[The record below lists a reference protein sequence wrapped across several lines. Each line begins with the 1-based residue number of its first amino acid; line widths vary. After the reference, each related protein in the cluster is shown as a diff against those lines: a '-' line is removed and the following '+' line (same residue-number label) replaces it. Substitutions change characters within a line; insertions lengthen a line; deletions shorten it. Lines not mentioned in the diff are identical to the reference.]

1 MFAKLAAFPK
11 HNAATQS
18 LIRSTCR
25 AMHYKLPWEKE
36 HGNIPET
43 AVIPDHIGWV
53 TINDGTWRAEI
64 ARQAPCVPFTVGS
77 WWAIDSGDTEMDDN
91 GDDEEQEDPNQMNL
105 MNRNSRFG
113 KKANGGKRACSRQRR
128 RAKRRAFGN
137 HRR

>member
-1 MFAKLAAFPK
+1 MFARLTAVSRQ
-11 HNAATQS
+11 NATAQS
-18 LIRSTCR
+18 FMRSTCR

-36 HGNIPET
+36 QQRNVPET

-53 TINDGTWRAEI
+53 TINEVSWKAEM
-64 ARQAPCVPFTVGS
+64 ARQVPCVPLTVGS
-77 WWAIDSGDTEMDDN
+77 WWSIEEKDLEIDNSES
-91 GDDEEQEDPNQMNL
+91 EDPNQMDL

-128 RAKRRAFGN
+128 RSKRRAFGN

>member
-1 MFAKLAAFPK
+1 MFAKLATLPK
-11 HNAATQS
+11 QNAAAQS
-18 LIRSTCR
+18 LMRSTCR

-36 HGNIPET
+36 QRSVPET

-53 TINDGTWRAEI
+53 TINEGTWKSEI

-77 WWAIDSGDTEMDDN
+77 WWAIDSEDNELDD
-91 GDDEEQEDPNQMNL
+91 DEQEDPKQMDL

-128 RAKRRAFGN
+128 RSKRRAFGN